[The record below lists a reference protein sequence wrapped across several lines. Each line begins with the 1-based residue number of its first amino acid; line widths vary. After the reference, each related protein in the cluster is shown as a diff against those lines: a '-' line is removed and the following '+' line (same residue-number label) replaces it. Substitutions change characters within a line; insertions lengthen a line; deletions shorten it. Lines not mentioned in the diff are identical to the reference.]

1 MKYKKRWTPREGSGK
16 GDFPPDPGRPP
27 VSASPSSR
35 NRCIAPFPISNLE
48 EQIREV
54 RAMYGWKSDRSLT
67 LKEEHRSLATLL
79 TRLSKE
85 DPERD
90 LGPVQAAIKKAVRQ
104 SIADNQ
110 IRVDEWGNKRFF
122 NL

>member
-1 MKYKKRWTPREGSGK
+1 
-16 GDFPPDPGRPP
+16 
-27 VSASPSSR
+27 
-35 NRCIAPFPISNLE
+35 
-48 EQIREV
+48 
-54 RAMYGWKSDRSLT
+54 MYGWKSDRSLT

-110 IRVDEWGNKRFF
+110 IRVDEWG
-122 NL
+122 